1 MSLNYMTTKEFL
13 KTIEGI
19 GLKADVRAETIDIF
33 LDGHQCATVNRH
45 KLFSFEV
52 KTEELGS
59 WAATRLANTVLCYA
73 NTPVSK
79 RTPKVCKL
87 KVYDT
92 GLYLNSI
99 SEHEM
104 TVTTNKKAAKTY
116 NDTEVYDAKVLADKQ
131 GTALVVEMADATN

>member
-1 MSLNYMTTKEFL
+1 MLYEYMTTKEFL

-45 KLFSFEV
+45 KLLSFEV

-79 RTPKVCKL
+79 RAPKVCKL
-87 KVYDT
+87 KVYNT

-99 SEHEM
+99 SKHEM
-104 TVTTNKKAAKTY
+104 TVTMNKKAAKTY
-116 NDTEVYDAKVLADKQ
+116 DGTEVYNAKVLAEKQ
-131 GTALVVEMADATN
+131 GTALVVEMANAAN